1 MIDLGLKDLQMSS
14 NFLSGVCVC
23 VYARANLIIY
33 SIQIWISEGEYLTGP
48 LLIAVTALLGL
59 EFEQLAPA
67 SRQRVVLHVV
77 S

>member
-14 NFLSGVCVC
+14 NFLSVVC

-48 LLIAVTALLGL
+48 LFIAVTALLGL